1 MPARFDLL
9 LTVFLPFL
17 GVHAA
22 TADLGACGEPA
33 IAIHEVQGS
42 GAAGPLVGTSLV
54 IEGVVVGDFQDA
66 SAELGGFFLQEED
79 ADADLDPGTSEGIF
93 VYDAGGPGVSAG
105 DVVRVEGVAS
115 EFFGLTELNSISA
128 RAICDQP
135 GAATAATLS
144 FPVPTPQDL
153 ERLEGMLIHIPHP
166 LFVTGSFEWGRFGEV
181 DLSAGG
187 RLFSP
192 TSLAMPGALA
202 LAFRNLNDRSRILL
216 DDGSRLWHPDPLP
229 PYTKHGN
236 TLRIGDRTGQ
246 LTGVL
251 SYAFGRYRVQPT
263 RAPSFTRVDAR
274 EPTPPAV
281 GGTLEIASFNVGNY
295 FTTLDDA
302 GPICGPSGGLAC
314 RGADDA
320 IELSRQRE
328 KLVDAIVGLDADIL
342 GLIEVENDASRALQ
356 DLVEAVNAARA
367 AETYAFV
374 DTGALGDDAVKVAFL
389 YKPATVS
396 TVGPF
401 AILDSRVSSFFND
414 RRNRPALAQTF
425 AQRSNGARFT
435 AVVNHLKSKGSPCTS
450 PSLDDPLD
458 PDAGDGQGHC
468 NGTRTRAARA
478 LASWLATD
486 PTESADPDFLILGD
500 LNAYALEDP
509 IATLEDAG
517 YTDLIEAFVG
527 PGAYSYVFKG
537 EAGALDHALANV
549 SLAGQVTG
557 ATAWHINAD
566 EPRALDYDAANQ
578 PGLYAPDRYRSS
590 DHDPLLVGLDL
601 TSDAAEDRR
610 ACGILGDDRR
620 ARLRDIDRYTFSGT
634 RGDRVI
640 VTLEADP
647 AGTQRGNAA
656 TLILRDRIRGVFLY
670 RSDRGAL
677 TNRVAATLPAGG
689 RYDVLVLEQPI
700 FKGRRRS
707 RGAYCLTLQSSDG
720 ARLVPTVWVES
731 PQYRPRRRIRANV
744 GGMAPSEPVARH
756 HLEPPRFGLDDL
768 ADDGARQGFVS
779 LELGEKLRLLLGGD
793 GDQQPAR
800 RLGVTQDQTLDLPE
814 RGLE

>member
-1 MPARFDLL
+1 VPARFELL

-33 IAIHEVQGS
+33 VAIHEVQGS
-42 GAAGPLVGTSLV
+42 GAVGPLVGTSLV

-66 SAELGGFFLQEED
+66 NTGLGGFFLQEEE

-93 VYDAGGPGVSAG
+93 VYDAGGPDVSAG

-115 EFFGLTELNSISA
+115 EFFGLTELSSISDL
-128 RAICDQP
+128 AICDQP
-135 GAATAATLS
+135 GAATAATLR
-144 FPVPTPQDL
+144 FPVPAPQDL
-153 ERLEGMLIHIPHP
+153 ERLEGMLIHVPHP

-187 RLFSP
+187 HLFSP
-192 TSLAMPGALA
+192 TSLATPGALA
-202 LAFRNLNDRSRILL
+202 LAFRDLNDGNRILL
-216 DDGSRLWHPDPLP
+216 DDASRLWHPDPLP
-229 PYTKHGN
+229 PYIGSSN
-236 TLRIGDRTGQ
+236 TLRIGDRAGQ

-274 EPTPPAV
+274 EPMPPAV
-281 GGTLEIASFNVGNY
+281 GGTLEIASFNAGNY

-302 GPICGPSGGLAC
+302 GRICGPSGSLSC

-320 IELSRQRE
+320 LELSRQRE
-328 KLVDAIVGLDADIL
+328 KLVDAIAGLDADIL
-342 GLIEVENDASRALQ
+342 GLIEVENDAGRTLRN
-356 DLVEAVNAARA
+356 LVEAVNAVPGAGSY
-367 AETYAFV
+367 EFV
-374 DTGALGDDAVKVAFL
+374 DTGALGDDAIKVAFL
-389 YKPATVS
+389 YKPATVN

-425 AQRSNGARFT
+425 EERSNGARFT

-458 PDAGDGQGHC
+458 PDTGDGQGHC

-478 LASWLATD
+478 LASWLTTD

-527 PGAYSYVFKG
+527 PGAYSYVFDG

-557 ATAWHINAD
+557 AAVWHINAG

-601 TSDAAEDRR
+601 EGDAAENRR
-610 ACGILGDDRR
+610 ACGILGHDGRGWR
-620 ARLRDIDRYTFSGT
+620 RDIDRHAF
-634 RGDRVI
+634 
-640 VTLEADP
+640 
-647 AGTQRGNAA
+647 AG
-656 TLILRDRIRGVFLY
+656 L
-670 RSDRGAL
+670 
-677 TNRVAATLPAGG
+677 GG
-689 RYDVLVLEQPI
+689 HRMR
-700 FKGRRRS
+700 KGRGHTPWACLRRG
-707 RGAYCLTLQSSDG
+707 RPPPLRAAPL
-720 ARLVPTVWVES
+720 
-731 PQYRPRRRIRANV
+731 RPR
-744 GGMAPSEPVARH
+744 
-756 HLEPPRFGLDDL
+756 
-768 ADDGARQGFVS
+768 
-779 LELGEKLRLLLGGD
+779 
-793 GDQQPAR
+793 
-800 RLGVTQDQTLDLPE
+800 
-814 RGLE
+814 